1 MPHEGYANPITNNRP
16 SFHSNMPISKL
27 TKCVARAIEAS
38 NVSSTPLVAETTDG
52 VTHGTRPTPTEPNG
66 A

>member
-1 MPHEGYANPITNNRP
+1 MSHEGYADSVMNDGLG
-16 SFHSNMPISKL
+16 FHSNMPISEL
-27 TKCVARAIEAS
+27 NEHVARAIEAS
-38 NVSSTPLVAETTDG
+38 NVSSAPLVAETVDG